1 MRIDTVLLTFKILG
15 GFVTGIGQPAQ
26 LVWTLYVWDAPLKE
40 FEVSYYSSFFW
51 VGGGSLA
58 VRLEPQQ
65 HRAEPYTSPEPAI
78 SKL

>member
-40 FEVSYYSSFFW
+40 FEVSYYS
-51 VGGGSLA
+51 
-58 VRLEPQQ
+58 LEPQQ